1 MRELINR
8 TKISDCRVDTFRVSG
23 AGGQHRDKTSN
34 GVRVT
39 HPPSGAVGESRE
51 GRSQLQNKKTA
62 FRRMAE
68 SVAYRN
74 WINRQYFIA
83 QDELE
88 LTSSSERIRTYNLI
102 DRRVTD
108 HRTKHQSSNVDAILD
123 GDIDSLYRS

>member
-1 MRELINR
+1 MRYLVNR

-39 HPPSGAVGESRE
+39 HLPSGARGESRE
-51 GRSQLQNKKTA
+51 ERSQLQNKKIA

-68 SVAYRN
+68 SVAYQTWALRDSIDLPEAHTN
-74 WINRQYFIA
+74 
-83 QDELE
+83 
-88 LTSSSERIRTYNLI
+88 ERIRTYNLI
-102 DRRVTD
+102 DQRVTD
-108 HRTKHQSSNVDAILD
+108 HRTKHQSSNVDGILD